1 MMLAVGRNVTDPL
14 NTVLGYIAW
23 LVTAAAVFG
32 LLIVGT
38 RMAISLRSGQG
49 DEHLVQFAT
58 VMGAC
63 IIGAT
68 AGPLVKF
75 LLR

>member
-1 MMLAVGRNVTDPL
+1 MILAVSGDVTAPL

-68 AGPLVKF
+68 AGPIVEF
-75 LLR
+75 LLN

>member
-1 MMLAVGRNVTDPL
+1 MVLAVSKSVTDPL
-14 NTVLGYIAW
+14 NTILGYIAW

-49 DEHLVQFAT
+49 DEHVVQFAT

-63 IIGAT
+63 VIGAT
-68 AGPLVKF
+68 AGPLVEF